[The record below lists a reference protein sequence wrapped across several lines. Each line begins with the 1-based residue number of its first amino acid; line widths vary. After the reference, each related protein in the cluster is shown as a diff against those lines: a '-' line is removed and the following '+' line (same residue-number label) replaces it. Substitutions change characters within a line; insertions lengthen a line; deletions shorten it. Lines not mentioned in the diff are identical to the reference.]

1 MSSDPT
7 TPAPAPAR
15 RPASRFEQLAK
26 VVLVIALVVVAIA
39 AGFVVPATASDAP
52 ERLPLA
58 VVAVILAAALP
69 TLALV
74 GLLVGA
80 PWRRP
85 VAGTALWFLV
95 LSGLLETV
103 TQGAAGTV
111 SIPFLAIAAVFVLA
125 DRAPRRV
132 EGHAGIRALAVGLG
146 VAALVWYMVGLAV
159 TSST

>member
-1 MSSDPT
+1 MSSDATDPT
-7 TPAPAPAR
+7 PAR
-15 RPASRFEQLAK
+15 RPVSRFEQLAK
-26 VVLVIALVVVAIA
+26 VVLVIALVVVAVA
-39 AGFVVPATASDAP
+39 AGFVIPATADQAP

-58 VVAVILAAALP
+58 IVAVVLAAALP
-69 TLALV
+69 TLALF

-103 TQGAAGTV
+103 TQGASGTLSV
-111 SIPFLAIAAVFVLA
+111 PFLAITAVFVLA

-132 EGHAGIRALAVGLG
+132 EGYGGMRALAVGLG
-146 VAALVWYMVGLAV
+146 VAALVWYLVGLAL
-159 TSST
+159 TSSA